1 MKKPDIQAKLNQLRE
16 TFSIAKAERKPRQYA
31 AEILRLRTKEER
43 RAALDKVPVE
53 IRSIVEFYVA
63 EHFAKVFKR
72 PLPSLARRTAEPR

>member
-1 MKKPDIQAKLNQLRE
+1 MKKPDLQSKLNHLRE
-16 TFSIAKAERKPRQYA
+16 TFDIARAERKPRQYA

-43 RAALDKVPVE
+43 RAALDKVPAE

-72 PLPSLARRTAEPR
+72 PLPSLARRTAESR